1 MQKKLVVVALSAALA
16 VPALVLAQAKAD
28 LAGTWTFDEAKSD
41 PAPAP
46 PGGGGRGGG
55 GGGGGGRMG
64 GGTPT
69 KLVITQ
75 TGAEL
80 TVEST
85 LANGAQTAAYK
96 LDGSESVNKMGMGE
110 AISVSVCAAVSVVSV
125 TMKVPP
131 LVSSDLPVPARR
143 RGRDRTRAIIWP
155 WPPPLPWQTGLVPCR
170 RRSLQGRPPDGRS

>member
-46 PGGGGRGGG
+46 PGGGGGGGGRG

-85 LANGAQTAAYK
+85 LANGAQTAVYK

-110 AISVSVCAAVSVVSV
+110 AKSKASWDGANLVIAGKQAISTPQGDFEIDTKDVYSVAGSTLTV
-125 TMKVPP
+125 TTSRTTPRGEITRK
-131 LVSSDLPVPARR
+131 LVFNK
-143 RGRDRTRAIIWP
+143 G
-155 WPPPLPWQTGLVPCR
+155 
-170 RRSLQGRPPDGRS
+170 

>member
-28 LAGTWTFDEAKSD
+28 LSGTWTFDEAKSD

-46 PGGGGRGGG
+46 PGSGGGGRGGG

-69 KLVITQ
+69 KLVIKQ
-75 TGAEL
+75 TGGEL
-80 TVEST
+80 MVEST
-85 LANGAQTAAYK
+85 LANGAQTAVYK

-110 AISVSVCAAVSVVSV
+110 AKSKASWEGANLVIAGKQAISTPQGDFEIDTKDVYSVAGSTLTV
-125 TMKVPP
+125 TTSRTTPRGEITRK
-131 LVSSDLPVPARR
+131 LVFNK
-143 RGRDRTRAIIWP
+143 G
-155 WPPPLPWQTGLVPCR
+155 
-170 RRSLQGRPPDGRS
+170 

>member
-46 PGGGGRGGG
+46 PGGGG
-55 GGGGGGRMG
+55 GGGGRMG

-85 LANGAQTAAYK
+85 LANGAQTAVYK

-110 AISVSVCAAVSVVSV
+110 AKSKASWDGANLVIAGKQAISTPQGDFEIDTKDVYSVAGSTLTV
-125 TMKVPP
+125 TTSRTTPRGEITRK
-131 LVSSDLPVPARR
+131 LVFNK
-143 RGRDRTRAIIWP
+143 G
-155 WPPPLPWQTGLVPCR
+155 
-170 RRSLQGRPPDGRS
+170 